1 MQLEVL
7 VFLPNGVF
15 VFEKG
20 LQVIQSCLDQSQSVS
35 SLRSSLIQ
43 DRLNRPV
50 GTLMTSECLVW
61 SLGHLNVCNLTTD
74 LMSNI
79 CRRVSYICK
88 KTKNLKLNSFIPPP
102 NHTQTHNKLHLYH
115 LSPPQQHAVLY
126 TGPTIHYTD
135 THSHKEGTRACN
147 LSNSL
152 MSRKQWREAKCYVTW
167 LLETGSPAKTYR
179 WGHDDVISGYRHH
192 SRVTAQIFS
201 YNHSGRLNVTFSDT
215 ISLEWTEKKHK
226 RWYIM

>member
-1 MQLEVL
+1 M
-7 VFLPNGVF
+7 FAI
-15 VFEKG
+15 
-20 LQVIQSCLDQSQSVS
+20 LQQIWCQISVEGS
-35 SLRSSLIQ
+35 HIYAKKQ
-43 DRLNRPV
+43 KI
-50 GTLMTSECLVW
+50 W
-61 SLGHLNVCNLTTD
+61 SWIALYRRQITRKHTINNIFTT
-74 LMSNI
+74 
-79 CRRVSYICK
+79 
-88 KTKNLKLNSFIPPP
+88 
-102 NHTQTHNKLHLYH
+102 